1 MQLDELKSEVRNLRP
16 EERRKLALYIFELEK
31 DHLQATV
38 GPQIADD
45 IEGVSRAIQDVADKI
60 RNAIKGS

>member
-16 EERRKLALYIFELEK
+16 EERRKLALYILELEK
-31 DHLQATV
+31 DHLQSTV

-45 IEGVSRAIQDVADKI
+45 IEGVSKAIQEGADKI
-60 RNAIKGS
+60 RNAFKGS